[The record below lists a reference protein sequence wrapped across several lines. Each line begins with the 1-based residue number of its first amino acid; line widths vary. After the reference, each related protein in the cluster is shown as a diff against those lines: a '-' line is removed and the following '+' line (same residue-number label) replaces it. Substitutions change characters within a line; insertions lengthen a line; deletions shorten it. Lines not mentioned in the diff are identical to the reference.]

1 MRKSMILIPLL
12 SLFFV
17 ACGDGDKVYEDRIQ
31 HLESEIEYLQSSNDN
46 MLERMTELNVINRED
61 ATTIRESMESL
72 NQQYAYI
79 EELSEKIHQKDSI
92 NFALVQNLKSSLI
105 DIDDEDVQ
113 IEVKGSAV
121 YVSLSDKLLFKSAS
135 SKVNKEAYR
144 VLEKVARIIEDND
157 ALEVLV
163 QGHTDNVPIHNK
175 YYNDNWDLSVKRAT
189 SVVRILQENFG
200 VYPGKLTAAGRGEF
214 FPKEENES
222 AAGRQT
228 NRRTDIIL
236 KPQLGQFF
244 ELLQLPDVMS

>member
-1 MRKSMILIPLL
+1 MRKSIILLPIL
-12 SLFFV
+12 SLIFV
-17 ACGDGDKVYEDRIQ
+17 ACGDNDKIYEDRIK
-31 HLESEIEYLQSSNDN
+31 HLESEVAYLQSTNDN
-46 MLERMTELNVINRED
+46 MLERMTELDVINRED

-79 EELSEKIHQKDSI
+79 EDLSEKIHQKDSI

-135 SKVNKEAYR
+135 SKVNKNAYR

-157 ALEVLV
+157 ELEVLV
-163 QGHTDNVPIHNK
+163 QGHTDDVPIHNK
-175 YYNDNWDLSVKRAT
+175 YYKDNWDLSVKRAT
-189 SVVRILQENFG
+189 SVVRILQDNYG
-200 VYPGKLTAAGRGEF
+200 VYPEKLTAAGRGEF
-214 FPKEENES
+214 SPKDENET
-222 AAGRQT
+222 AVGRSV

-236 KPQLGQFF
+236 KPRLGQFF
-244 ELLQLPDVMS
+244 ELLKAPDVLS